1 VIRVV
6 TVTGLA
12 TVQDAGRPGRMHE
25 GIPPGGA
32 LVPERLAIANAAA
45 HNAPGEAGVE
55 VFGTITFAA
64 VQPVFV
70 AADDSGGRWL
80 AAGEAWSV
88 ATAGARVRYVAV
100 RGGVDVP
107 VVLGGRGTLLA
118 GGFGGHEGRPL
129 RRGDTLRAGGAPVDG
144 VRVRGASAHGHQGQR
159 EAERRSGSGK
169 APRYASAAE
178 IGAETER
185 RSGSELALD
194 PDPIRLVPGPDID
207 RFAPEALG
215 ILLGSPFEIAPQ
227 SDRVGVRLR
236 GPTLPRAGHDS
247 GVSAPMVRGAIQVPL
262 AGEPIVLG
270 PDHPTTGGY
279 PVLATITRADLGA
292 LLARPLGATV
302 RFSLARHASGGLGID
317 PQLP

>member
-1 VIRVV
+1 MIRVV

-45 HNAPGEAGVE
+45 HNDPEEAGVE

-70 AADDSGGRWL
+70 AADGSGGRWL

-88 ATAGARVRYVAV
+88 ATAGARVRYVAI

-129 RRGDTLRAGGAPVDG
+129 RRGDTLRAGGAAVG
-144 VRVRGASAHGHQGQR
+144 VRVRGAPAHGAQGQR
-159 EAERRSGSGK
+159 
-169 APRYASAAE
+169 
-178 IGAETER
+178 ETER
-185 RSGSELALD
+185 RSVS
-194 PDPIRLVPGPDID
+194 DPIRIVPGPDIE

-215 ILLGSPFEIAPQ
+215 ILLGSPFEIAPE

-247 GVSAPMVRGAIQVPL
+247 GLSAPMVRGAVQVPL
-262 AGEPIVLG
+262 AGDAIVLG

-279 PVLATITRADLGA
+279 PVLATVTRADLGA
-292 LLARPLGATV
+292 LLARPLGATL
-302 RFSLARHASGGLGID
+302 RFSLARHAGGAVGID
-317 PQLP
+317 PRLS

>member
-1 VIRVV
+1 MIRVV
-6 TVTGLA
+6 TVIGLA

-45 HNAPGEAGVE
+45 HNDPEEAGVE

-70 AADDSGGRWL
+70 AADGSGGRWL

-129 RRGDTLRAGGAPVDG
+129 RRGDTLRAGEAPAVG
-144 VRVRGASAHGHQGQR
+144 LRVVAAG
-159 EAERRSGSGK
+159 EGSLGD
-169 APRYASAAE
+169 A
-178 IGAETER
+178 
-185 RSGSELALD
+185 
-194 PDPIRLVPGPDID
+194 IRIVPGPDIE

-215 ILLGSPFEIAPQ
+215 ILLGSPFAIAPE

-247 GVSAPMVRGAIQVPL
+247 GLSAPMVRGAVQVPP

-279 PVLATITRADLGA
+279 PVLATVTRADVGA
-292 LLARPLGATV
+292 LLARPVGATV
-302 RFSLARHASGGLGID
+302 RFSLARHASGAVGID
-317 PQLP
+317 SRSY